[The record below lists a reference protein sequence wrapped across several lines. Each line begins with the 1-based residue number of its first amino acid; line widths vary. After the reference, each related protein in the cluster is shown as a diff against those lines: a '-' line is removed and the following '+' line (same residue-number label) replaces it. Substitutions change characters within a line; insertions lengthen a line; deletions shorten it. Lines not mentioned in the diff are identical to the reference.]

1 MYSGKKII
9 LFALIISIMLNE
21 NFSFALSKSNN
32 PVSIKDSESQTNF
45 FITNL
50 ENKILKSEKNYS
62 IKSLENKI
70 SNIFNENSKN
80 STITDICGQ
89 NLTYTL
95 DRESGVL
102 TISGTGEMF
111 DYSGFES
118 APWKDYSEG
127 INTIIIDEGITHI
140 GDFAFE
146 ANQIQSLNFPTT
158 LNSIG
163 QYAFYECKS
172 LKEVIALGNLNF
184 IGGGAFAGCT
194 NLETFNYKGT
204 VAPRYE
210 TGFVDTVFVDCPKLK
225 IINVPENYSGSDFC
239 GMDTTKK
246 EKTSIGIWFKNNIAW
261 IAPTITALVGI
272 VTIIIKWD
280 KLKSTLMS
288 KCSCCSCHNKSSDTL
303 DATIISNQNSNPGN
317 LGEQIPNENLNAVT
331 I

>member
-1 MYSGKKII
+1 MYFGKKII

-21 NFSFALSKSNN
+21 NFSFALSKSNAL
-32 PVSIKDSESQTNF
+32 VSIKDLASPPNSFT
-45 FITNL
+45 TNL
-50 ENKILKSEKNYS
+50 ENKIPKSEKSFS

-80 STITDICGQ
+80 STTTGICGQ
-89 NLTYTL
+89 NLTYSV
-95 DRESGVL
+95 DRETGVL

-127 INTIIIDEGITHI
+127 INAIIIDEGITHI

-146 ANQIQSLNFPTT
+146 ANQIQSLNLPAS

-172 LKEVIALGNLNF
+172 LKEVTAFGDLNF

-210 TGFVDTVFVDCPKLK
+210 TGFVDAVFVDCPKLK

-239 GMDTTKK
+239 GMATTKK
-246 EKTSIGIWFKNNIAW
+246 EKSSTGNWFKNNIGW
-261 IAPTITALVGI
+261 IAST
-272 VTIIIKWD
+272 VTIIIAGFTIFFNWK
-280 KLKSTLMS
+280 KLKQ
-288 KCSCCSCHNKSSDTL
+288 CFPCCNKASDTL
-303 DATIISNQNSNPGN
+303 SATLDAQIIPNKNKNDATISTENN
-317 LGEQIPNENLNAVT
+317 L
-331 I
+331 